1 MSFSLKLGY
10 YGYFV
15 WSRLNTFRKE
25 FRMAKKVVEL
35 LNDGKLRCN
44 WCNKSLLYQS
54 YHDEEWGQPLH
65 DERQHFEF
73 LLLETMQAG
82 LSWITILQRRE
93 GYRAA
98 FANFD
103 VEQVARFSLEKV
115 EELMLN
121 PAIIRNRLKINAAVN
136 NAQKFIEI
144 QQEVGSFDKYVWS
157 FSDRQIIN
165 NQWQELSQIPATSEL
180 SDRVALDLKRR
191 GFKFVGSTTIYAH
204 LQAIGVIND
213 HLVDCWRKEL

>member
-1 MSFSLKLGY
+1 LQFEYNGVLKL
-10 YGYFV
+10 FK
-15 WSRLNTFRKE
+15 KE
-25 FRMAKKVVEL
+25 FRMAKKIVEL

-44 WCNKSLLYQS
+44 WCNKSVLYQR

-73 LLLETMQAG
+73 LLLETKQAG

-144 QQEVGSFDKYVWS
+144 QQEIGSFDQYIWS

-165 NQWQELSQIPATSEL
+165 NQWQELSQVPATSEL
-180 SDRVALDLKRR
+180 SDRVALDLKQR

-213 HLVDCWRKEL
+213 HLVDCWRK

>member
-1 MSFSLKLGY
+1 
-10 YGYFV
+10 
-15 WSRLNTFRKE
+15 
-25 FRMAKKVVEL
+25 MAKKIVEL

-44 WCNKSLLYQS
+44 WCNKSLLYQR
-54 YHDEEWGQPLH
+54 YHDDEWGQPLH
-65 DERQHFEF
+65 DEHQHFEF

-144 QQEVGSFDKYVWS
+144 QQEMGSFDQYIWS
-157 FSDRQIIN
+157 FSDGQIIN
-165 NQWQELSQIPATSEL
+165 NQWQELNQIPATSEL

-213 HLVDCWRKEL
+213 HLVDCWRK